1 MLSFSFFISSCSD
14 EVEQGKRGDG
24 KHIQIALSVPQKAI
38 VTPLTKSGEL
48 ESSNKV
54 SSLDILVYKDGQLQ
68 QTESKSINGD
78 DQKLTALSEGQ
89 SVNYLLDIKSGGSA
103 DNNRKVYIIAN
114 VENLNYAEVGTID
127 DLKAL
132 SFATDGVNPELI
144 MVGGEYNCS
153 PTGNALVEAK
163 LTRIYS
169 MVTVKIDNQLDRNKN
184 IEITPISLKL
194 MNVPKNGNLFQE
206 NKITSSNESQSGYS
220 ISNDAGIDLSD
231 HKDAIPFYLYENLQ
245 PDGKNAG
252 GGQKDKTPADYDLGT
267 PESVIKSS
275 EKKCSYIEVEALYIK
290 NGAPHGAGSGT
301 ITYRFFLGED
311 AVNNFQVFRN
321 TWYKITLTL
330 HGDGGKDE
338 NTWRVDTDL
347 LQDVTIDDLYVGYR
361 VGSKSELVIHG
372 EVGQD
377 FKITGVTSDD
387 KIDGKERFLYEG
399 EQNGKYYVK
408 AQYTNTHDFDKKL
421 GTITYIT
428 GGNTKTANVYQV
440 PRLVDPIA
448 VYKHSSNDATTEIVV
463 KEYIPKKNGDKKN
476 GVVKNGYYTLTSQGA
491 WSATVE
497 LGDWITL
504 STEKDGTGSQSIESG
519 GGEDN
524 KVIFYM
530 HNGKST
536 GAPRYG
542 KITVMYH
549 NKNCKHEIFV
559 RQGGY
564 DKDKNDETTI
574 GGTSWSIFNCTG
586 KDAFGNMGI
595 TTSPTQTGWF
605 FKGGFNEGMNPYSP
619 EYLKNST
626 PVWSVTPS
634 EDHWDALKGDWDDDF
649 TGPCPN
655 GYKIA
660 SLDDY
665 YSLVDN
671 TEIYLGFVHDDV
683 GAEGNYTRNSTN
695 ADPVGWHYDGQ
706 NNMVVND
713 NNYCN
718 PAKGSLFAM
727 ADGTNV
733 FFTYGKGVLVR
744 TDNNAADYINEIGVG
759 YRGGGSGKFILN
771 YNYEHMEI
779 PNGSYGGIYY
789 TSTPGH
795 AYGNYWGKADF
806 GYNLSQ
812 ARYKLDTKEK
822 DGLQGQFHG
831 CFVRC
836 VRDNTSQPSGNKK
849 VNVNAEFKYRK
860 NERSS
865 FEEIKKET
873 ISVYDQSMT
882 NKLADFITDDDGE
895 FEGEIKLPSE
905 AQIIYFYYKGIFSI
919 AEVSD
924 LGRELTYRFAGT
936 EEDLGS
942 KKVKATFYYG
952 SKNDWNLIKKGNI
965 IIYYS
970 GNYYNKFTTDNNGK
984 VNDFTIELSKEEY
997 VELSFYDNKKNY
1009 TVKCSV
1015 ASLLDKSKEIY
1026 LKKD

>member
-1 MLSFSFFISSCSD
+1 MKTIQYIIASLVMLSFSFLISSCSD

-48 ESSNKV
+48 SQESSNKV
-54 SSLDILVYKDGQLQ
+54 SSLDILVYKDKQLQ
-68 QTESKSINGD
+68 EDESKSINGD

-89 SVNYLLDIKSGGSA
+89 SVNYLLDIKSGESA

-114 VENLNYAEVGTID
+114 AKNLNYADVGTIE
-127 DLKAL
+127 DLKTL

-144 MVGGEYNCS
+144 MVGGEYDCS

-220 ISNDAGIDLSD
+220 ISNGDGIDLSD
-231 HKDAIPFYLYENLQ
+231 HKNAIPFYLYENLQ

-321 TWYKITLTL
+321 TWYKVTLTL

-361 VGSKSELVIHG
+361 VGSESKLVING
-372 EVGQD
+372 EIGSD
-377 FKITGVTSDD
+377 FNVTSVTSDD
-387 KIDGKERFLYEG
+387 DRFSIALRNG
-399 EQNGKYYVK
+399 EYYVQTK
-408 AQYTNTHDFDKKL
+408 STNTHDFDKKP
-421 GTITYIT
+421 GTITYTT
-428 GGNTKTANVYQV
+428 GGNTKTAKVYQV

-463 KEYIPKKNGDKKN
+463 KEYIPKKNGAEQ
-476 GVVKNGYYTLTSQGA
+476 NGYYPLVSQGA

-497 LGDWITL
+497 LGSDWITL
-504 STEKDGTGSQSIESG
+504 SAERNGQGSTSIESG
-519 GGEDN
+519 EGENDN
-524 KVIFYM
+524 RVIFYM
-530 HNGKST
+530 HNGKSS
-536 GAPRYG
+536 GDARYG

-564 DKDKNDETTI
+564 DKGDETTI
-574 GGTSWSIFNCTG
+574 GSTSWSIFNCTG
-586 KDAFGNMGI
+586 KDAQGTMRI

-605 FKGGFNEGMNPYSP
+605 FNGGYNEGMNPYKP
-619 EYLKNST
+619 EYIKPGD
-626 PVWSVTPS
+626 PVWSVTPKA
-634 EDHWDALKGDWDDDF
+634 EHNDYNYIRWDNKGE
-649 TGPCPN
+649 TGPCPK
-655 GYKIA
+655 GYKVA
-660 SLDDY
+660 ALSDY
-665 YSLVDN
+665 RTLIDK
-671 TEIYLGFVHDDV
+671 TEIYLGFVHDDMDKE
-683 GAEGNYTRNSTN
+683 GAYTRNSTDD
-695 ADPVGWHYDGQ
+695 DPVGWHYEGI
-706 NNMVVND
+706 NMVAD
-713 NNYCN
+713 DDNYCN

-759 YRGGGSGKFILN
+759 FRRLTNGYFILN
-771 YNYEHMEI
+771 YNYEHMMT
-779 PNGSYGGIYY
+779 PNDAYGGIYL
-789 TSTPGH
+789 TSTPG
-795 AYGNYWGKADF
+795 GESGNINYWGKADF
-806 GYNLSQ
+806 KYDLSD
-812 ARYKLDTKEK
+812 ARYLLDDEK
-822 DGLQGQFHG
+822 KAGLQGMSHG

-836 VRDNTSQPSGNKK
+836 VRADYSEKPGVSDRSIEI
-849 VNVNAEFKYRK
+849 NATFKYGKSKVIK
-860 NERSS
+860 NG
-865 FEEIKKET
+865 T
-873 ISVYDQSMT
+873 INVSHESDIYES
-882 NKLADFITDDDGE
+882 LITDDKGKVK
-895 FEGEIKLPSE
+895 GTLTLPSNVDE
-905 AQIIYFYYKGIFSI
+905 VLLEYSHNYKYYSRK
-919 AEVSD
+919 VSVND
-924 LGRELTYRFAGT
+924 LSS
-936 EEDLGS
+936 D
-942 KKVKATFYYG
+942 
-952 SKNDWNLIKKGNI
+952 DI
-965 IIYYS
+965 II
-970 GNYYNKFTTDNNGK
+970 
-984 VNDFTIELSKEEY
+984 
-997 VELSFYDNKKNY
+997 
-1009 TVKCSV
+1009 
-1015 ASLLDKSKEIY
+1015 LL
-1026 LKKD
+1026 